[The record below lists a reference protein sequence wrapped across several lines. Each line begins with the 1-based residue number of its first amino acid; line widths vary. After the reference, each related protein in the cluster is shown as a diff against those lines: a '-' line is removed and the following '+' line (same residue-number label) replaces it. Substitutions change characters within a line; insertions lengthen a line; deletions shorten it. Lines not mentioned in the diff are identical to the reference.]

1 MKHKFTF
8 LLTVIMLSPIVAF
21 GQSYGVPKDIKECIG
36 QDVFFKGFYDNKYYS
51 EAQRKAY
58 VYVKG
63 KYKLAAK
70 VKEYKDVLFLTPN
83 TFYHIVGPVTI
94 DAARNEYGMGTNF
107 YHFISN
113 GVEFY
118 LPSSFCADISFRDHV
133 IKCSYWEKEFSRY
146 QEDYAYV
153 DTSLLGVTLR
163 SPMTN
168 WNFDDKFDKNNLLQ
182 LYGRYYF
189 PVEWI
194 SFEYDT
200 ASPFNPVKFKLRT
213 NTADTIV
220 LLCKQV
226 EDLKISFKSKSKIH
240 TLIEKNTQD
249 SPKDHKL
256 FLGKIKKPMNLK
268 GMNGEMHLF
277 KAGDNVAY
285 IGYSKSR
292 NSFLGLYL
300 GNIYTMGGTTFAFQ
314 DPSDS
319 TFLIGREE
327 MGFDIRMKYA
337 KEYDSIAIITYKAKQ
352 DSIEKVMRSKE
363 LFIMDANYAFGEH
376 SPQSGISIKVYNCY
390 SKQIKYIDISLVPY
404 NKVGDIQVDYFGNKE
419 KKVQCIGPISP
430 EETGIFEFSD
440 IYWDEYNVIEL
451 IKMTQIKITFMDGTT
466 KNYSGVANVKKHALK
481 MELGY

>member
-1 MKHKFTF
+1 
-8 LLTVIMLSPIVAF
+8 
-21 GQSYGVPKDIKECIG
+21 
-36 QDVFFKGFYDNKYYS
+36 
-51 EAQRKAY
+51 
-58 VYVKG
+58 
-63 KYKLAAK
+63 
-70 VKEYKDVLFLTPN
+70 
-83 TFYHIVGPVTI
+83 
-94 DAARNEYGMGTNF
+94 
-107 YHFISN
+107 
-113 GVEFY
+113 
-118 LPSSFCADISFRDHV
+118 
-133 IKCSYWEKEFSRY
+133 
-146 QEDYAYV
+146 
-153 DTSLLGVTLR
+153 
-163 SPMTN
+163 
-168 WNFDDKFDKNNLLQ
+168 
-182 LYGRYYF
+182 
-189 PVEWI
+189 
-194 SFEYDT
+194 
-200 ASPFNPVKFKLRT
+200 
-213 NTADTIV
+213 
-220 LLCKQV
+220 
-226 EDLKISFKSKSKIH
+226 
-240 TLIEKNTQD
+240 
-249 SPKDHKL
+249 
-256 FLGKIKKPMNLK
+256 
-268 GMNGEMHLF
+268 MHLF

-292 NSFLGLYL
+292 NSFFGLYL